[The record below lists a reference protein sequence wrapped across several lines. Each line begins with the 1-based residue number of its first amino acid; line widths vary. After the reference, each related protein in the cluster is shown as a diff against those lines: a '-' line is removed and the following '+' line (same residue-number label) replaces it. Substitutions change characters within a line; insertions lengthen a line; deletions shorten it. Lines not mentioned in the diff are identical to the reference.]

1 MYFNRSRNPELY
13 PEKTTMNPLTLDSQ
27 MLLNLYG
34 GSHDDARFILNDYLE
49 KHEEIMRSFND
60 AFRTGTESLSQC
72 AHRHS
77 SSFSY
82 IGVPQLTTECKNF
95 EIECKKA
102 KDTSSVKSSFDRL
115 MRILD
120 ESVGLVQK
128 EIARL
133 DKA

>member
-1 MYFNRSRNPELY
+1 
-13 PEKTTMNPLTLDSQ
+13 MNPLTLDSQ

-49 KHEEIMRSFND
+49 KHGEIMQAFND
-60 AFRTGTESLSQC
+60 AFRDGIESLSQC

-82 IGVPQLTTECKNF
+82 IGVPQLTKECKNF
-95 EIECKKA
+95 ELECKKA

-115 MRILD
+115 LAIID
-120 ESVGLVQK
+120 QSFVLVRK

>member
-1 MYFNRSRNPELY
+1 
-13 PEKTTMNPLTLDSQ
+13 MNPLTLDSE

-34 GSHDDARFILNDYLE
+34 GSHEDARFILNDYLE
-49 KHEEIMRSFND
+49 KHGEIICSFNN
-60 AFRTGTESLSQC
+60 AFREGIESLSRC

-95 EIECKKA
+95 ELECKKA

-115 MRILD
+115 LKILD
-120 ESVGLVQK
+120 ETVVLVQN

-133 DKA
+133 NKA